1 MRKALAFAAVAALS
15 ALSAPLLA
23 QNPAGGAAPAQ
34 RRVTQGG
41 SGPIRMLLI
50 TKAHPYEREPYYQ
63 MFDSMGADITW
74 MHVDN
79 PAAEVFL
86 QPKYAN
92 RYDVAFFYDMNGA
105 QADLGRSRRE
115 PAPNNP
121 FYPNGT
127 RMVVD
132 PPSEMLQKGLP
143 ALLQQGKGMVF
154 THHSLASWPHSW
166 PEYIEMMGGA
176 CDWGNS
182 ISTRGVQHP
191 NSGFFPM
198 TPQRITVVNKTHPIT
213 QGLGDSFDI
222 IDESYACPYYEDS
235 VIPLLRTDFKPA
247 DHNRNLSPNWKYSNL
262 AAWAKSAE
270 NSPIAYIQMG
280 HGPAAWANE
289 SYRKLVLNAIKW
301 AASPEALA
309 WAKANPKR
317 IFKSSTN

>member
-1 MRKALAFAAVAALS
+1 M
-15 ALSAPLLA
+15 
-23 QNPAGGAAPAQ
+23 
-34 RRVTQGG
+34 TQGG

-50 TKAHPYEREPYYQ
+50 TKAHAYEREPYYQ

-74 MHVDN
+74 MHVDH
-79 PAAEVFL
+79 PAAEAFMT
-86 QPKYAN
+86 PKYAN
-92 RYDVAFFYDMNGA
+92 RYDVAFFFDMNGA
-105 QADLGRSRRE
+105 QADLGRSKRE

-127 RMVVD
+127 RIVVN
-132 PPSEMLQKGLP
+132 PPSAELQRGYP
-143 ALLQQGKGMVF
+143 ALLRMGKGMVF

-166 PEYIEMMGGA
+166 PEYIEVMGGA

-182 ISTRGVQHP
+182 ITTRGVQHP
-191 NSGFFPM
+191 QSGFFPM
-198 TPQRITVVNKTHPIT
+198 TPQRITVVDKTHPIT

-222 IDESYACPYYEDS
+222 IDESYSCPYYEDS
-235 VIPLLRTDFKPA
+235 VHPA
-247 DHNRNLSPNWKYSNL
+247 
-262 AAWAKSAE
+262 AAHRFQAGRSQSQPQPELEVQQPRRLGEDRGEQPGRLHPDGPW
-270 NSPIAYIQMG
+270 
-280 HGPAAWANE
+280 PAAWANE

>member
-1 MRKALAFAAVAALS
+1 
-15 ALSAPLLA
+15 
-23 QNPAGGAAPAQ
+23 
-34 RRVTQGG
+34 
-41 SGPIRMLLI
+41 
-50 TKAHPYEREPYYQ
+50 
-63 MFDSMGADITW
+63 
-74 MHVDN
+74 
-79 PAAEVFL
+79 
-86 QPKYAN
+86 
-92 RYDVAFFYDMNGA
+92 MNGA
-105 QADLGRSRRE
+105 QAELGRSRRE

-127 RMVVD
+127 KLVVN
-132 PPSEMLQKGLP
+132 PPSAELQRGFP

-166 PEYIEMMGGA
+166 PEYIEVMGGA

-182 ISTRGVQHP
+182 ITTRGVQHP

>member
-1 MRKALAFAAVAALS
+1 
-15 ALSAPLLA
+15 
-23 QNPAGGAAPAQ
+23 
-34 RRVTQGG
+34 
-41 SGPIRMLLI
+41 
-50 TKAHPYEREPYYQ
+50 
-63 MFDSMGADITW
+63 
-74 MHVDN
+74 
-79 PAAEVFL
+79 
-86 QPKYAN
+86 
-92 RYDVAFFYDMNGA
+92 
-105 QADLGRSRRE
+105 
-115 PAPNNP
+115 
-121 FYPNGT
+121 
-127 RMVVD
+127 MVVN
-132 PPSEMLQKGLP
+132 PPSAELQKGFP

-166 PEYIEMMGGA
+166 PEYVEVMGGA

-182 ISTRGVQHP
+182 ITTRGVQHP
-191 NSGFFPM
+191 QSGFFPM
-198 TPQRITVVNKTHPIT
+198 TPQRITVVDKSHPIT

-262 AAWAKSAE
+262 AAWAKTAE
-270 NSPIAYIQMG
+270 NSPVAYIQMG
-280 HGPAAWANE
+280 HGPAAWSNE

>member
-1 MRKALAFAAVAALS
+1 MRKFLAFAAVAALS
-15 ALSAPLLA
+15 ALSAPLIA

-34 RRVTQGG
+34 RRMTQGG

-50 TKAHPYEREPYYQ
+50 TKAHAYEREPYYQ

-74 MHVDN
+74 MHVDH
-79 PAAEVFL
+79 PAAEAFMT
-86 QPKYAN
+86 PKYAN

-115 PAPNNP
+115 PAPDNP

-127 RMVVD
+127 KLVVN
-132 PPSEMLQKGLP
+132 PPSAELQRGFP

-166 PEYIEMMGGA
+166 PEYIEVMGGA

-213 QGLGDSFDI
+213 QGQSEPELEVQQPRRVGEERGEQPRRVHPDGSWSRGLGQRVVSQARAERYQVGRVARSARVGEGKSEAHFQIVDELGD
-222 IDESYACPYYEDS
+222 
-235 VIPLLRTDFKPA
+235 
-247 DHNRNLSPNWKYSNL
+247 W
-262 AAWAKSAE
+262 
-270 NSPIAYIQMG
+270 
-280 HGPAAWANE
+280 
-289 SYRKLVLNAIKW
+289 
-301 AASPEALA
+301 
-309 WAKANPKR
+309 
-317 IFKSSTN
+317 